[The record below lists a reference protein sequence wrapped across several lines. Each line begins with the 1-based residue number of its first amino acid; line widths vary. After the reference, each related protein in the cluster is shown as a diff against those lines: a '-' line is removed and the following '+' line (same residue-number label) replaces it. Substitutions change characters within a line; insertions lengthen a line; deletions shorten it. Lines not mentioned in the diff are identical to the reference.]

1 MKARMLHDS
10 KVFINQVKVTKL
22 KNRIEKIINP
32 GKATMYRSWKG
43 LFLHDRSIH
52 QDMQSSKRRVLK

>member
-43 LFLHDRSIH
+43 LFFMIEVYIKMYSH
-52 QDMQSSKRRVLK
+52 Q